1 MLSLTQSSH
10 NANCLLLTYCG
21 PPTWG
26 RSDKARKHRK
36 YWTGR
41 PRAHRRPRLPVVDD
55 ADRYGCCEFRQHEC
69 ESERSTTYGRVVVRT
84 SSIGL
89 ELFQLAGEPLTQ

>member
-26 RSDKARKHRK
+26 RSDKARMHRK
-36 YWTGR
+36 YWTGK
-41 PRAHRRPRLPVVDD
+41 PRAHRAPVCRSPMMPIVMAVANFSSADARANAAQPVD
-55 ADRYGCCEFRQHEC
+55 
-69 ESERSTTYGRVVVRT
+69 
-84 SSIGL
+84 GL
-89 ELFQLAGEPLTQ
+89 L